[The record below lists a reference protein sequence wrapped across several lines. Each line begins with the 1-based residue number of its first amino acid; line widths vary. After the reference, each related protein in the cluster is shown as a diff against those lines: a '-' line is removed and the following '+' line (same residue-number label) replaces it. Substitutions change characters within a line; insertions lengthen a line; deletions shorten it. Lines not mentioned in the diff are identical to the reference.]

1 MTDSDTDIATSA
13 INRLGLDLLISAA
26 KADQNI
32 LLSPYSIQCALAM
45 AFAGADGETREEMA
59 SILRFPADDVT
70 LQLSLSTLARALDA
84 AATRPS
90 PVASVIA
97 RMNGDS
103 PVQLRVANRLFGQRG
118 YNFRAE
124 FLSALASGYGAPLE
138 ELDFAASPENAR
150 VRINRWVE
158 KQTRKKIKDLIPQC
172 GVTRLTRLVLTNAIY
187 FKAPW
192 TAKFERSATMPRPFH
207 VAGAGTENVPT
218 MRHQMSYPYT
228 AHEEFVAVA
237 VPYLMGELQFL
248 IMLPNAPDGLAN
260 LKKKLTPD
268 LLAECAKIQAR
279 DAIIY
284 LPKLNLRPPTMS
296 LTENLESLGLKTAFD
311 HPEGSANFA
320 RMAPREPEEY
330 LYIREIFHKAFLAL
344 DEDGTEAAAA
354 TAVVM
359 GIRGISRPTTPIEI
373 MVDRPF
379 VFAIRHCQSGAC
391 LFLGQVVDPR

>member
-1 MTDSDTDIATSA
+1 MTDSDADIATSA
-13 INRLGLDLLISAA
+13 INRLGVDLLISAA
-26 KADQNI
+26 KTDQNF
-32 LLSPYSIQCALAM
+32 LLSPYSTQCALAM

-59 SILRFPADDVT
+59 SILRFPTDDGA
-70 LQLSLSTLARALDA
+70 LQLSFSTLASALDSTA
-84 AATRPS
+84 ARSSQDAGIIGR
-90 PVASVIA
+90 I
-97 RMNGDS
+97 RGDS
-103 PVQLRVANRLFGQRG
+103 PIQLRVANRLFGQRG

-124 FLSALASGYGAPLE
+124 FLSALASGYRAPLE

-150 VRINRWVE
+150 GRINRWV
-158 KQTRKKIKDLIPQC
+158 KTQTRKKIKDLIPQG
-172 GVTRLTRLVLTNAIY
+172 GVTRLTRLVLTTAIY

-192 TAKFERSATMPRPFH
+192 MAKFERSATMPRAFH
-207 VAGAGTENVPT
+207 VTGAGTENVPT

-237 VPYLMGELQFL
+237 VPYLKGELQFMIL
-248 IMLPNAPDGLAN
+248 LPNAPDGLAN

-268 LLAECAKIQAR
+268 LLAECAKMQVR

-320 RMAPREPEEY
+320 RMAAREPEEY
-330 LYIREIFHKAFLAL
+330 LYISEIFHKAFLAL

-359 GIRGISRPTTPIEI
+359 GIRGISHPTTPIEI

-379 VFAIRHCQSGAC
+379 VFAIQHCLSGAC